1 MTAAGPVAVAL
12 SYLLGSLPWSYLIV
26 RLHRGI
32 DVRAIGSR
40 SAGATNVLRASGKWA
55 ALLALLLDAAK
66 GAAAVVLARSLDV
79 GSWWLAAAAVAA
91 VAGHVFPLFLGF
103 RGGKGVAT
111 AAGVLALLVPGAA
124 LGALVVFVVMV
135 AWKRYVSLGSISAAV
150 ALPLL
155 VGSYWWSGAFRVDQ
169 GVDSGPALLAGTA
182 GVAVLVIVKHRAN
195 LVRLRAGTES
205 RLGAESRPDP
215 EAPAT
220 EASG

>member
-1 MTAAGPVAVAL
+1 MTAAGPVTVAL
-12 SYLLGSLPWSYLIV
+12 SYLLGSLSWSYFIV

-32 DVRAIGSR
+32 DVRTIGSR
-40 SAGATNVLRASGKWA
+40 SAGATNVLRASGKSA

-66 GAAAVVLARSLDV
+66 GAAAVVLARSLEV

-91 VAGHVFPLFLGF
+91 VAGHVFPVFLGF

-124 LGALVVFVVMV
+124 VGALAVFIVVV
-135 AWKRYVSLGSISAAV
+135 AWRRYVSLGSISAAV

-155 VGSYWWSGAFRVDQ
+155 VGVYWWSGAFRGDH

-182 GVAVLVIVKHRAN
+182 AIAVLVILKHHAN
-195 LVRLRAGTES
+195 VRRLLAGTES
-205 RLGAESRPDP
+205 RLGRKPPVHEAAE
-215 EAPAT
+215 
-220 EASG
+220 

>member
-12 SYLLGSLPWSYLIV
+12 SYLLGSLPWSYVIV

-32 DVRAIGSR
+32 DVRTIGSR

-124 LGALVVFVVMV
+124 LGALAVFVVMV

-155 VGSYWWSGAFRVDQ
+155 VGVSWLSGAFRDEH
-169 GVDSGPALLAGTA
+169 GVDPGPALLAGTA
-182 GVAVLVIVKHRAN
+182 AIAVLVIGKHRAN

-205 RLGAESRPDP
+205 RLGTSPP
-215 EAPAT
+215 EPGT
-220 EASG
+220 SG

>member
-1 MTAAGPVAVAL
+1 MTAAGPVAVVLA
-12 SYLLGSLPWSYLIV
+12 YLLGSLPWSYLIV

-32 DVRAIGSR
+32 DVRTIGSR

-66 GAAAVVLARSLDV
+66 GAGAVVLARSLEV

-111 AAGVLALLVPGAA
+111 AAGVLALLVPEAA

-155 VGSYWWSGAFRVDQ
+155 VGVYWSSGAFRVEY
-169 GVDSGPALLAGTA
+169 GVGSGPALLAGTA
-182 GVAVLVIVKHRAN
+182 AIAVLVIAKHRAN

-205 RLGAESRPDP
+205 RLGTSPPAP
-215 EAPAT
+215 EG
-220 EASG
+220 SG

>member
-1 MTAAGPVAVAL
+1 MTATGPVAVVAA
-12 SYLLGSLPWSYLIV
+12 YLLGSLPWSYLIV

-32 DVRAIGSR
+32 DVRTIGSK

-66 GAAAVVLARSLDV
+66 GAAAVLLARALDV

-124 LGALVVFVVMV
+124 LGALAVFAVMV
-135 AWKRYVSLGSISAAV
+135 AWKRYVSLGSVSAAV

-155 VGSYWWSGAFRVDQ
+155 VGVYWSGGAYRMEP
-169 GVDSGPALLAGTA
+169 GVDPGAALLAGTA
-182 GVAVLVIVKHRAN
+182 AIAALVIVKHRAN
-195 LVRLRAGTES
+195 LLRLRAGTES
-205 RLGAESRPDP
+205 RLDVKPP
-215 EAPAT
+215 EA